1 MAVKIRL
8 KRMGKIRA
16 PFYRIVVADS
26 RTKRDGRVIEEI
38 GKYNPKLE
46 PSLIEVNSERA
57 QHWLSVGAQPSEPVL
72 ALLRKTGDWQ
82 KYKGEPAP
90 EPLKEQPQKAVKLD
104 VFNAVLKEAHGDTAP
119 DAVSAKQP
127 RKKATEAAVPA
138 AAEPTAAEPAADESA
153 AAQPAADESAAAQPA
168 ADAPPA
174 DETDAAAEPPPTP
187 ADETPEVAAVAAE
200 ERADEA
206 TSAEQKKSED

>member
-119 DAVSAKQP
+119 DTVSAKQP
-127 RKKATEAAVPA
+127 RKKATEAAEPT
-138 AAEPTAAEPAADESA
+138 AAEPTAAEPA
-153 AAQPAADESAAAQPA
+153 AAAQPA